1 MRGFKNLAEA
11 VFQHPGLM
19 SVDLRHNPGYSHE
32 KTGKFKEIMQNC
44 FFTNIAH
51 EVLLTEKY
59 GTRINMEWIVPDCI
73 GIPNNRF
80 DDTFDGHITAK

>member
-1 MRGFKNLAEA
+1 
-11 VFQHPGLM
+11 M
-19 SVDLRHNPGYSHE
+19 SIDLRHNPGYTHDQAP
-32 KTGKFKEIMQNC
+32 KFKKVMKSC

-59 GTRINMEWIVPDCI
+59 ETRINTEWIVPDCI
-73 GIPNNRF
+73 GIPNNRL